1 MSSDAAVELASWWLT
16 YLIRSA
22 GMYLLLWVLCRL
34 VRNSHL
40 RFRLCGIFLGG
51 MVAAWLG
58 LLLTS
63 LSVAFTANSTSPA
76 IVPLPYVL
84 HPYWSWPLNP
94 ALVPFLAAFLP
105 RMRWIYVPVLTFL
118 LLKFCTRLWQLR
130 TFLRASHPATV
141 TLSFLFELVRSDS
154 NSPRCEVRLV
164 PGLRSPAAT
173 GWWRPK
179 VLLPNE
185 LLPRLE
191 AQQLVYV
198 LQHELMHVRRRD
210 YLWDRLA
217 TLGCYVVF
225 FNPWAWLARR
235 RLRWEREL
243 VCDEDVVERSGE
255 HRLEYAGCLTTL
267 ASWWFLEEEIAGPVD
282 FLSSPPSLLA
292 ARVRALLTRS
302 TAPYSSCK
310 KAAVGLLATVALS
323 LVAWLV
329 PEIAVT
335 FSRSAPRNAAKS
347 QGFPRSAQTI
357 ARTDRKRM
365 SKRHKRFASVA
376 TSPALEPRSAPPYL
390 ESPINLPVLS
400 GPSVVQSYQ
409 LTESVASVSPVGSG
423 SRGELDIVP
432 RPTGSIW
439 DESPPHTTPSRASKI
454 GRLAERAVRLGV
466 ALVGVG
472 IGDHEHE
479 KER

>member
-1 MSSDAAVELASWWLT
+1 MSSDAAIELASLWLT
-16 YLIRSA
+16 YLIRSSGA
-22 GMYLLLWVLCRL
+22 YLLLWVLCRL
-34 VRNSHL
+34 IQNSHL
-40 RFRLCGIFLGG
+40 RFRLYGIFLGG
-51 MVAAWLG
+51 IVAAWLG

-63 LSVAFTANSTSPA
+63 LSVVFTSNSTSPA
-76 IVPLPYVL
+76 IVPHPLVP
-84 HPYWSWPLNP
+84 HPYRSWPLNP
-94 ALVPFLAAFLP
+94 ALAPFLAAFLP
-105 RMRWIYVPVLTFL
+105 RARWIYVPVLTFL
-118 LLKFCTRLWQLR
+118 LLQFCTHLWQLR
-130 TFLRASHPATV
+130 TFLRASQPATE
-141 TLSFLFELVRSDS
+141 TLSFLLELVRSET
-154 NSPRCEVRLV
+154 NGPRCEVRLV

-179 VLLPNE
+179 VLLPDE

-198 LQHELMHVRRRD
+198 LRHELMHVRRRD

-243 VCDEDVVERSGE
+243 VCDEDVVERSRE
-255 HRLEYAGCLTTL
+255 RRLEYAGCLTTL

-292 ARVRALLTRS
+292 ARVRALLACQT
-302 TAPYSSCK
+302 TPYSGYK
-310 KAAVGLLATVALS
+310 KAAVGLSATAALS
-323 LVAWLV
+323 LVVWLV

-335 FSRSAPRNAAKS
+335 FSGSAPRNAVRF
-347 QGFPRSAQTI
+347 QRFPRSAQTI
-357 ARTDRKRM
+357 TRTDRQRM
-365 SKRHKRFASVA
+365 SKRHKLFASVA
-376 TSPALEPRSAPPYL
+376 TSPALDARSAPPYL
-390 ESPINLPVLS
+390 EFPINLPVLS
-400 GPSVVQSYQ
+400 GPSVVESYQ
-409 LTESVASVSPVGSG
+409 FMESVASVSPVGSG
-423 SRGELDIVP
+423 SRGELDTVS

-479 KER
+479 KEH

>member
-1 MSSDAAVELASWWLT
+1 MSSDAAVELASLWLT

-22 GMYLLLWVLCRL
+22 GAYLLLWVLCRL

-40 RFRLCGIFLGG
+40 RFRLYGIFLGG
-51 MVAAWLG
+51 IVAAWLG

-76 IVPLPYVL
+76 IVP

-94 ALVPFLAAFLP
+94 ALAPLLAAFLP
-105 RMRWIYVPVLTFL
+105 RVRWIYVPVLTFL

-130 TFLRASHPATV
+130 TFVRASHPATE

-198 LQHELMHVRRRD
+198 LRHELMHVRRRD
-210 YLWDRLA
+210 YLCDRLA

-243 VCDEDVVERSGE
+243 VCDEDVVERSRE

-292 ARVRALLTRS
+292 ARVRALLTRP
-302 TAPYSSCK
+302 TAPYSRCK
-310 KAAVGLLATVALS
+310 KAGVGLLATAALS
-323 LVAWLV
+323 LVVWLV

-347 QGFPRSAQTI
+347 QGVSRSAQAI

-365 SKRHKRFASVA
+365 SKRHKPFASVA
-376 TSPALEPRSAPPYL
+376 TSPALDPRASPPNL
-390 ESPINLPVLS
+390 GSPINLPVLS
-400 GPSVVQSYQ
+400 GPSVVQSYK
-409 LTESVASVSPVGSG
+409 LTESIASVSLESG
-423 SRGELDIVP
+423 SRSELDTVS
-432 RPTGSIW
+432 RPTRSIW
-439 DESPPHTTPSRASKI
+439 DESPPHPTPSRASKI
-454 GRLAERAVRLGV
+454 GRLAERAVRLGL

-479 KER
+479 KEH

>member
-1 MSSDAAVELASWWLT
+1 MSSDAAVELASLWLT

-22 GMYLLLWVLCRL
+22 GAYLLLWVLCRL

-40 RFRLCGIFLGG
+40 RFRLYGIFLGG
-51 MVAAWLG
+51 IVAAWLG

-76 IVPLPYVL
+76 MVPQLYVPR
-84 HPYWSWPLNP
+84 PYWSWPLNP
-94 ALVPFLAAFLP
+94 ALAPLLAAFLP
-105 RMRWIYVPVLTFL
+105 RVGWIYVPVLAFL
-118 LLKFCTRLWQLR
+118 LLKFCTRLWHLR
-130 TFLRASHPATV
+130 TFVRASHPATE

-198 LQHELMHVRRRD
+198 LRHELMHIRRRD

-225 FNPWAWLARR
+225 FNPCAWLARR

-243 VCDEDVVERSGE
+243 VCDEDVVERSRE

-292 ARVRALLTRS
+292 ARVRALLTRP
-302 TAPYSSCK
+302 TAPYSKCK
-310 KAAVGLLATVALS
+310 KAGVGLLATGALS
-323 LVAWLV
+323 LVVWLV
-329 PEIAVT
+329 PEVAVT
-335 FSRSAPRNAAKS
+335 FSRSAPGNATKN
-347 QGFPRSAQTI
+347 QGVSRSAQAI

-365 SKRHKRFASVA
+365 SKRHKLFASVP
-376 TSPALEPRSAPPYL
+376 TSPALDPRSAPPNL
-390 ESPINLPVLS
+390 EFPINLPVLS

-409 LTESVASVSPVGSG
+409 LMESVASVFPVRSG
-423 SRGELDIVP
+423 SRGELDTES
-432 RPTGSIW
+432 RSTRSIW
-439 DESPPHTTPSRASKI
+439 DESLPHTTPSRSSKI

-466 ALVGVG
+466 ALVGLQ

-479 KER
+479 KEH